1 MKGVAFHIPMQ
12 RKLVMNN
19 SGPELIMGIRNL
31 AGLEACARYAD
42 AVYFSTDRLSL
53 RARAK
58 EITLET
64 LGAFTEKVQVR
75 GLRAYLA
82 VNSTV
87 NEGRLGEASELIEA
101 ASDAGVDAVIAWD
114 PAVILRARKA
124 GLTVHISTQA
134 NVTNHETAEFY
145 RELGAKRIVFSRE
158 LSLEEIRQ
166 VRENSEVEIEAF
178 VHGAMCMAVSGR
190 CHLSAYVLG
199 RSGNCGECTQ
209 PCRWEWEL
217 HGENGIV
224 AESRGKYLL
233 SAKDL
238 CMIGHVPE
246 LIEAGISAFKV
257 EGRLRDPGYL
267 ETVSRCYREAIAA
280 HENGGYTPEKIEA
293 WTRDLA
299 SVYNRGFS
307 TGFYFGVPGLEGFS
321 PEKGMNASENKR
333 RAAGIVTNYYPK
345 AGAAAVR
352 LLEEGLSVGD
362 EILIEGNTTYLKQQ
376 VRSMK
381 KEGLHLNRAEKGD
394 EVGLSV
400 EGTVREN
407 DRIYIIQLK

>member
-1 MKGVAFHIPMQ
+1 MQ
-12 RKLVMNN
+12 RKFVINN
-19 SGPELIMGIRNL
+19 SGPELIMGVRNL

-53 RARAK
+53 RARAR
-58 EITLET
+58 EITLEN
-64 LGAFTEKVQVR
+64 LGAFTEEVRAR

-87 NEGRLGEASELIEA
+87 NEERIGEASEVVEA
-101 ASDAGVDAVIAWD
+101 ASDAGVDAIIAWD
-114 PAVILRARKA
+114 PAVILRAGKA
-124 GLTVHISTQA
+124 GLPVHISTQA

-145 RELGAKRIVFSRE
+145 RGLGAKRIVLSRE

-190 CHLSAYVLG
+190 CHLSAYILG
-199 RSGNCGECTQ
+199 KSGNCGECTQ

-246 LIEAGISAFKV
+246 LVEAGISAFKV

-280 HENGGYTPEKIEA
+280 YEKGDYTPEKVEA
-293 WTRDLA
+293 WSRGLA

-321 PEKGMNASENKR
+321 PEKGMNASDNKR

-352 LLEEGLSVGD
+352 LLEEGLAVGD
-362 EILIEGNTTYLKQQ
+362 EILIEGSTTYLRQQ
-376 VRSMK
+376 VRSVK
-381 KEGLHLNRAEKGD
+381 KEGLLLDRAEKGD

-400 EGTVREN
+400 EGKVREN
-407 DRIYIIQLK
+407 DRIYIM